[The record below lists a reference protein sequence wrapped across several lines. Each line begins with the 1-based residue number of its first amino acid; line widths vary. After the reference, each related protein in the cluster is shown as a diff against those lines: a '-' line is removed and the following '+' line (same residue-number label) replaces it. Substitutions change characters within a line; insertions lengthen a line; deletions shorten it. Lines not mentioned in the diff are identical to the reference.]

1 MAGGLGSC
9 RIPTATSSTPRCEA
23 IGVPFELAI
32 VAGEIGSYKPAHTH
46 WEVFYETTGA
56 DRRGHVHVAQSLFH
70 DIEPANELG
79 IPSIWINRLGE
90 PDDPRPTVTLPG
102 VDALADALDSLV
114 PVSALMS
121 SLRARCPNCRT
132 FTAVAIGDGYECHR
146 CGSTFAAGLVRVP
159 AAWGSGGEGMAE
171 GARVALPYPEVAV
184 VERDTLD
191 EQTEAIAE
199 ALPAR
204 PVAVGGCCC
213 THVGAATGVARR
225 VERLAVIWIDSHGD
239 LNTPETSPSGNLWG
253 MPFRMLLDGG
263 VVAPE
268 DAALV
273 GARNLDPPEVAFMER
288 AGIDDSIDRA
298 LAGTDAAYVALDLD
312 VLDPS
317 EVDVLIPEPDG
328 PSADEIEA
336 LLRDV
341 AGKARI
347 AGMGVTGVLATE
359 RDAALAARMLAAAGF

>member
-1 MAGGLGSC
+1 
-9 RIPTATSSTPRCEA
+9 
-23 IGVPFELAI
+23 
-32 VAGEIGSYKPAHTH
+32 
-46 WEVFYETTGA
+46 
-56 DRRGHVHVAQSLFH
+56 
-70 DIEPANELG
+70 
-79 IPSIWINRLGE
+79 
-90 PDDPRPTVTLPG
+90 
-102 VDALADALDSLV
+102 
-114 PVSALMS
+114 
-121 SLRARCPNCRT
+121 
-132 FTAVAIGDGYECHR
+132 
-146 CGSTFAAGLVRVP
+146 
-159 AAWGSGGEGMAE
+159 MAE

-184 VERDTLD
+184 VERETLD

-204 PVAVGGCCC
+204 PVVVGGCCC

-263 VVAPE
+263 VVAPS

-298 LAGTDAAYVALDLD
+298 LTDTDAVYVALDLD

-347 AGMGVTGVLATE
+347 AGIGVTGFLATE
-359 RDAALAARMLAAAGF
+359 RNAALAARMLAAAGF